1 MDYRFL
7 GIAWPSPVTV
17 GLLLCNM
24 KLLYE
29 AMSTEAS
36 IFFEELPGPFIQKEL
51 CFLPSLHIFNSTK
64 LCTDMGFYICNVCC
78 VNGKVLVDESGFIKQ
93 IAVHLE

>member
-17 GLLLCNM
+17 DLLLCNM

-29 AMSTEAS
+29 DMSNETS
-36 IFFEELPGPFIQKEL
+36 IFFDELSGHFIQNEHFFFPP
-51 CFLPSLHIFNSTK
+51 C
-64 LCTDMGFYICNVCC
+64 IC
-78 VNGKVLVDESGFIKQ
+78 
-93 IAVHLE
+93 

>member
-17 GLLLCNM
+17 DLLLCNM

-29 AMSTEAS
+29 DMSTETS
-36 IFFEELPGPFIQKEL
+36 IFFLRNYLDPSFKNNF

-64 LCTDMGFYICNVCC
+64 LCTDMGIYICNVCC
-78 VNGKVLVDESGFIKQ
+78 VNG
-93 IAVHLE
+93 

>member
-17 GLLLCNM
+17 DLLLCNM

-29 AMSTEAS
+29 AMSTETS
-36 IFFEELPGPFIQKEL
+36 I
-51 CFLPSLHIFNSTK
+51 
-64 LCTDMGFYICNVCC
+64 
-78 VNGKVLVDESGFIKQ
+78 VL
-93 IAVHLE
+93 

>member
-36 IFFEELPGPFIQKEL
+36 IFFEELPGPFI
-51 CFLPSLHIFNSTK
+51 
-64 LCTDMGFYICNVCC
+64 
-78 VNGKVLVDESGFIKQ
+78 
-93 IAVHLE
+93 